1 MDWQLSLLLLTGL
14 LVVFMAIGMPVVFA
28 FLAVNI
34 VGSFVFLGGMSG
46 EIQLLRNIA
55 TSVNN
60 FTLTPILLFVM
71 MGEIMFHTGVAFRA
85 IVAIER
91 VIANIPG
98 RLAIVSIFGGTAFA
112 TLSGS
117 SIANT
122 ALMGKTLLPQMLERG
137 YEKRTA
143 MGPLMAAGGIA
154 MLIPPSALAV
164 LLGSLAEI
172 SIEKLLIGG
181 IVPGIMM
188 AVFFLAYI
196 IIHCLKNPDVAPVY
210 QTAKLTRAQ
219 RWKPF
224 LVDVLPLFAIFAVVV
239 GSMLKGWASPT
250 EASALGAISCFIAAA
265 AYRALTFDNFR
276 KSLLET
282 AKVSVMILFI
292 LVASSTFSLLLSF
305 SGATSGLLE
314 ALSTIRLTPLE
325 TVIGMI
331 VILLILGCFVDQVS
345 MIMLTLPFFM
355 PIAQTMGI
363 DTVWLGLLIL
373 ISMEIG
379 FITPPF
385 GMLLIVMQ
393 GVAPSGTRF
402 VDVYRAAYPYL
413 LIEILVLGLLIAF
426 PQLAT
431 SLPNLVG
438 TL

>member
-1 MDWQLSLLLLTGL
+1 
-14 LVVFMAIGMPVVFA
+14 
-28 FLAVNI
+28 
-34 VGSFVFLGGMSG
+34 
-46 EIQLLRNIA
+46 
-55 TSVNN
+55 
-60 FTLTPILLFVM
+60 
-71 MGEIMFHTGVAFRA
+71 
-85 IVAIER
+85 
-91 VIANIPG
+91 
-98 RLAIVSIFGGTAFA
+98 
-112 TLSGS
+112 
-117 SIANT
+117 
-122 ALMGKTLLPQMLERG
+122 MLERG

-314 ALSTIRLTPLE
+314 ALSTIRLTPLQ

-355 PIAQTMGI
+355 PIAQSMGI

-413 LIEILVLGLLIAF
+413 LIEILVLGLLMAF

>member
-1 MDWQLSLLLLTGL
+1 
-14 LVVFMAIGMPVVFA
+14 
-28 FLAVNI
+28 
-34 VGSFVFLGGMSG
+34 
-46 EIQLLRNIA
+46 
-55 TSVNN
+55 
-60 FTLTPILLFVM
+60 
-71 MGEIMFHTGVAFRA
+71 
-85 IVAIER
+85 
-91 VIANIPG
+91 
-98 RLAIVSIFGGTAFA
+98 
-112 TLSGS
+112 
-117 SIANT
+117 
-122 ALMGKTLLPQMLERG
+122 
-137 YEKRTA
+137 
-143 MGPLMAAGGIA
+143 
-154 MLIPPSALAV
+154 
-164 LLGSLAEI
+164 
-172 SIEKLLIGG
+172 
-181 IVPGIMM
+181 M